1 MLLRTR
7 SSIRLCVGLLLTLFI
22 TYYAMVAAFTHVH
35 IVNGVM
41 IVHSHPFSSP
51 HEHSSSQA
59 MVLHFMTTF
68 QSLEAEIS
76 TPLHPDYILLAIIA
90 PRTDQPFVKG
100 RTLEGVYLRA
110 PPARF

>member
-1 MLLRTR
+1 MFRRTR

-22 TYYAMVAAFTHVH
+22 AYYAMVAAFAHVH

-51 HEHSSSQA
+51 HEHSAGQA

-76 TPLHPDYILLAIIA
+76 TSIHPDYILLAVIE
-90 PRTDQPFVKG
+90 PETDVPFAQSDV
-100 RTLEGVYLRA
+100 LEGLYLRA
-110 PPARF
+110 PPAMF